1 MMPWCAPSRA
11 TLQTGRTNSFN
22 QNVSN
27 DIWAF
32 DDSIGFVGGMPP
44 GTVTLA
50 KALKDLSRDMGYGE
64 YKTSYAGKWGIGGTA
79 WSNTPMGMG
88 YDEFLG
94 FW

>member
-1 MMPWCAPSRA
+1 
-11 TLQTGRTNSFN
+11 
-22 QNVSN
+22 
-27 DIWAF
+27 
-32 DDSIGFVGGMPP
+32 MPP

-50 KALKDLSRDMGYGE
+50 KALKDLSRDMDYGV